1 MLYNNNLGGWHC
13 RKERR
18 KSEGKGRRWG
28 VARERSQRRSR
39 DMGKRG
45 IPQVLVMP
53 IIVLGVGIVV

>member
-1 MLYNNNLGGWHC
+1 MGGGS
-13 RKERR
+13 REKSKEKERSR
-18 KSEGKGRRWG
+18 
-28 VARERSQRRSR
+28 R